1 MPARS
6 VLSPRPRASANKPP
20 KCSATFVNIIH
31 IFVCLV
37 LMFVVLLQQGKGGGM
52 GSAFGGASAQVFGGS
67 GAGNILTRATAIC
80 AAIFM
85 LTSVSLA
92 YMSSSGDRALRAK
105 VAEEQSK
112 VKDRGDEAREDRR
125 HARAASAR
133 PPRRRRL
140 DDERAGAVDERPAAP
155 SP

>member
-1 MPARS
+1 M
-6 VLSPRPRASANKPP
+6 LS
-20 KCSATFVNIIH
+20 TFVNIIH
-31 IFVCLV
+31 IFVCCV

-112 VKDRGDEAREDRR
+112 VKDRGEK
-125 HARAASAR
+125 RAKTDA
-133 PPRRRRL
+133 
-140 DDERAGAVDERPAAP
+140 PAAP
-155 SP
+155 SGSAAPSTSGGSMMNAPAPAPSGGSAPPPAP

>member
-1 MPARS
+1 M
-6 VLSPRPRASANKPP
+6 LS
-20 KCSATFVNIIH
+20 TFVNIIH

-80 AAIFM
+80 AGIFM
-85 LTSVSLA
+85 LTSVTLA
-92 YMSSSGDRALRAK
+92 YMSSSGDRALRSK
-105 VAEEQSK
+105 VQEEQAK
-112 VKDRGDEAREDRR
+112 AKDRGTKREKTVLPPSS
-125 HARAASAR
+125 ASSGSGSMMNA
-133 PPRRRRL
+133 
-140 DDERAGAVDERPAAP
+140 PAPSTSPSSGSAP

>member
-1 MPARS
+1 M
-6 VLSPRPRASANKPP
+6 LS
-20 KCSATFVNIIH
+20 TFVNIIH

-80 AAIFM
+80 AGIFM
-85 LTSVSLA
+85 ITSVSLA

-105 VAEEQSK
+105 VAEEQAK
-112 VKDRGDEAREDRR
+112 QKDRGTKREKT
-125 HARAASAR
+125 
-133 PPRRRRL
+133 
-140 DDERAGAVDERPAAP
+140 AP
-155 SP
+155 SASPSAATSGGSMMTAPSSTGSAPAP

>member
-1 MPARS
+1 M
-6 VLSPRPRASANKPP
+6 LS
-20 KCSATFVNIIH
+20 TFVNIVH
-31 IFVCLV
+31 IFVCCV

-112 VKDRGDEAREDRR
+112 VKDRGEKRAKTDASPAPSGSAAPGGSGGGSMNDRMN
-125 HARAASAR
+125 APAPSAPASA
-133 PPRRRRL
+133 
-140 DDERAGAVDERPAAP
+140 PAP
-155 SP
+155 